1 MGSNG
6 NPQPFQQLLNVSF
19 SDEIDTFHAKVSN
32 QQVLL
37 VKQQR
42 SLHCFRLEPNRSE
55 WTLLWSRE
63 KFFDGKLREFRTSFF
78 VDASG
83 WVLVKNR
90 DGLQFYRMA
99 GNDLA
104 LQHYCSDGR
113 YRDMYGWNDSST
125 IFLMGHL
132 YADVTAIGVLT
143 RNKRGAIKFEQ
154 MVESVVLKGGTQP
167 LWQLYDPS
175 NLPDAWKLNSTW
187 LGLASTP
194 GTKQVAIVERSSS
207 AIIVYKLDENYVP
220 QIVGR
225 AENVPFTSHGEERI
239 LFGNIFD
246 NNEFRD
252 LLHLNASGMFMY
264 MQKNAIYQLVAQSS
278 QMFNGGWEKKH
289 WNSASLIDADGD
301 GRDELWLSGPQGIA
315 GFKIS
320 KAGFQ
325 CVSSGSGYDE
335 DVRYARMVQA
345 VPGGDKTRAIAISGR
360 QMLSFPLALS
370 KTATCEIEENDR
382 NVQPAPT
389 STHPQSIFALNTQ
402 TGPLVHASLGEQID
416 TSLLF
421 EPINPMNGNL
431 AFGIPLFVV
440 GRLFTLPT
448 VKFITYQESSNI
460 SGTMGIGWSLQID
473 CVFVDRRS
481 SIFPEEHRYYL
492 IKDGSSFL
500 LKNSNTADHSANDQ
514 IATFTIESNEKMT
527 VTFNRALDQWLI
539 EDANGESFIYG
550 TYGEKSFVKM
560 DAGAE
565 DWPFEIKRSD
575 MHKRYPSVWYLIR
588 HFDRADQWLEYS
600 YVKEPQTD
608 DYQLESIKTSN
619 GASLMLSYSNLF
631 NKMLLTG
638 FTIRTLSYV
647 QSATLHYIEQDENPL
662 LKRISQQRNDVLEF
676 SYDGPG
682 GAMSEIIYPNGLIA
696 KFDYTLLE
704 IDRDVLMNHFTTHSH
719 PRTAYGPGYLLIA
732 DITKQAQVR
741 LRITDALGS
750 DTVALAGSSL
760 PMLGKLPVADYEM
773 FTGES
778 FFAVLLHHEGTQP
791 ELCLFQTQADIW
803 QTTPTYIKL
812 PKNTS
817 VYSGHNF
824 LLAIEQHRV
833 TVIDQQ
839 NGKWKALQPFDTEQ
853 SALKHYF
860 SHGFLTYN
868 DRQLEVF
875 VRRDGQWTSSVLS
888 FPADLLA
895 NSAAVFDRFDHP
907 EEVIRNF
914 QQGIKLDALR
924 MFHNVLVYRSLHLE
938 GLKLYARLHLLHLNW
953 KHEISRQTVVD
964 ILIED
969 LATYTFNPPEA
980 QGNVFVFGYR
990 LENGK
995 FRLKVV
1001 NHRGKIKDEIEKI
1014 KEQIEEDIRKYPNAP
1029 EAEKQRYRQE
1039 SHAKL
1044 NGELE
1049 ELYRNITAQIPFAI
1063 DPSKFGVIV
1072 NDAHIIAAS
1081 HKVLFDGIDW
1091 TTQRIPQEELTLDSM
1106 TINLGPSYQLVKT
1119 HRNAT
1124 FDLIG
1129 PNNATVFNT
1138 DTNNATE
1145 LHIRYPAFMAVQMN
1159 DSAVQLFNFHRSELT
1174 SLPEGELFDTNSNS
1188 MAIISTTSDGKNVYV
1203 RSMDSFGITRKNVV
1217 WRHEF
1222 VDSRARTLTNYYEFN
1237 AQTAKP
1243 YEGGFLMGDVK
1254 IIPAS
1259 RERRYGWYKV
1269 HYNFAKSTLSTKS
1282 VYNAAGEFVKLV
1294 DPADAN
1300 AAKPFDPDGV
1310 LMARDGKTIVADFRP
1325 FRMSEQVVSYYGF
1338 EPYEQ
1343 NLVGSGGRW
1352 NWTGGVIRQEN
1363 GNHFLHLTQTKYVS
1377 ATFEPKTSFD
1387 SLIISC
1393 WLRGPVRQQD
1403 VGSTLTVQ
1411 YNGKLIN
1418 GTAAFSTNGWTYV
1431 EVMVEN
1437 TNRFHVKISP
1447 ETNSFLDVDHL
1458 RVFPAQLELN
1468 VHIYDTTLAKERSTL
1483 HASGLLSHRL
1493 YDIFG
1498 NEMGHI
1504 NEQGSI
1510 EHLSIFS
1517 RGKNSRIEML
1527 PALGEILEPAEQNTY
1542 HGQFR
1547 HVPDT
1552 AVLRF
1557 RYAGT
1562 SQSGDIRIEMGA
1574 MSFRIELFDDRATL
1588 IERSQRTV
1596 IPREGDMVIFCS
1608 NTHYTVWIDGEIK
1621 MENFANQARFERYE
1635 IRGKNTPI
1643 WDAML
1648 LYDASVKVI
1657 YLSDFGMPKQIL
1669 ELKES
1674 NTIALQEIVYDELNR
1689 PAIKSKWSEM
1699 DITASATLF
1708 GYRHNFITNE
1718 QQFWKTGQ
1726 MEGTIIQLNKD
1737 CEGFPYS
1744 RTVYAD
1750 NPLEEKIVQS
1760 VPGKPFAVNSAFA
1773 KHFNSKQQ
1781 IDFLE
1786 NLFPSAHGFHY
1797 SNERYPDQSIYVTVY
1812 DRRNR
1817 KVADYVRTY
1826 HGDHHL
1832 TTYKYDAN
1840 DRLIL
1845 QLPPAYH
1852 EQANTFSSTSPFFA
1866 EKYSS
1871 EQNEL
1876 QRSWG
1881 TSYEYDRQ
1889 SGLMTVRRTPDAGTT
1904 RYLYTP
1910 EGMLRFVVQQNSSN
1924 VMYYTYNSVGK
1935 LNQRGIVELDVE
1947 DLARYLPND
1956 SPLPVSSNF
1965 FLLNHGNKDVAPLH
1979 RHRVE
1984 SVRKISDNHILSDLL
1999 FFDHQGQLT
2008 TSALYTTGNVSLTIN
2023 YKYRKNLL
2031 HEIEYPATVK
2041 GKHFRLQYDYDH
2053 RGKLTG
2059 ISNAATGEKFVT
2071 IENNSLGQ
2079 PRRMH
2084 IQPKSPH
2091 AYQRTFQ
2098 YNQPGYLT
2106 KIEDPYLSETIDYL
2120 GAGYGGRPIGDGT
2133 VQATHFNA
2141 TWQTASSA
2149 STHLKLKPSHLGKG
2163 RRSKLCYDALVSAGY
2178 LDAQGRPLKSFYPM
2192 LELQL
2197 PIVCRLG
2204 TYGNQIAAILTDR
2217 GFPQI
2222 YGHRYDYGNH
2232 RQLIRAKYFQSNAE
2246 EKFNPLRRETFAEI
2260 RGISLESSEDIWEK
2274 LREAGYLHSD
2284 CSTNSEMDCHGS
2296 PGKSLFQPA
2305 IANHPNAITLSSLL
2319 ARVIAQRKNLTK
2331 TIFEQLCAGWY
2342 KDDTPEAITNI
2353 CNSTWTMLSDAGF
2366 IGPKSNLGIAAVSHE
2381 LREMLSEYAPH
2392 LPAIIGVL
2400 YDKFATALG
2409 YSSADV
2415 QSYAI
2420 DANGNHRHFYTGF
2433 RRYRLEYVQNTN
2445 KIAFVYRTNF
2455 AAQSGLDEV
2464 RFPVEHNEDGSVT
2477 RAMHKGIERIVYD
2490 PLSNRATEI
2499 TLNDG
2504 RQLKFDYNVRG
2515 HRLYK
2520 HVYDRTG
2527 KMIRKKYYIRDLQGK
2542 PLVEYDAVYRG
2553 NETESNTPSNV
2564 RSTVFLYAGD
2574 RLIGFM
2580 RNNQFYSVALDH
2592 EGSVRLIIKNGEIVA
2607 GYDYLPYG
2615 ELLRSYGVDP
2625 DGDLDYRFTGKEWDE
2640 ETNLY
2645 DFHARLYDPELGR
2658 FLQMDPK
2665 EQYASPYLYAGNSPV
2680 SLVDPDGQFAF
2691 LVVALV
2697 AVGAYVG
2704 ASAANNSWN
2713 PAKWEL
2719 KKALLGGL
2727 IGGIIGGFAPAG
2739 ITGSV
2744 AFLSG
2749 YIGTAAAIG
2758 VITAS
2763 SVGLAYVSLA
2773 SANGSWDPSKWD
2785 WTQPG
2790 TWNALFIGAL
2800 SGATLFNAIGGIHK
2814 AFIAYTGLSR
2824 TAFVIVT
2831 SGTTGGFL
2839 LYNGSKANDGSF
2851 RFWEWDWSNPATVWG
2866 AIEGAAFGLSLS
2878 PKLNTVTQ
2886 QVAGRLEK
2894 FKEIGKA
2901 IKVNDLRAVGTLL
2914 KEEVKA
2920 WQQVYK
2926 NAISGDTIQDAIA
2939 AGQAAGRP
2947 GGTILLNKIP
2957 PEATKLIDEIL
2968 TLEKLFLKFQKK
2980 KEKRAIAYN
2989 NATLSLFP
2997 LETMKSQYSLRQ
3009 LEYKNDSAQ
3018 DTLWLVSSTNKI
3030 SHWINRIIERIFN
3043 RINEGETKQ
3052 DDPQSTITPFT
3063 TRRSQSSRKSF
3074 QVSNCFHAFSDDQLS
3089 GIICYEKFGLSYVF
3103 PHNTSNVVSMTDDH
3117 YSLCQPIEYEGMPST
3132 TCVGSQSSYVFTPH
3146 SRSVNYL
3153 DLLNGSLTLLLVA
3166 PAITKQVTSFIGNL
3180 LFKQQN
3186 QRQQLVSTREQESI
3200 RRMFNELHQTV
3211 KEYRQFADNRNY
3223 CNWLE
3228 HVFQDIEDD
3237 TKMFLSVT
3245 NPTSKVYCQL
3255 IDRIQALHDEL
3266 EESQQIMSY
3275 NGCTNKSSL
3284 WNIID
3289 LKNDVLQLQS
3299 QSSATLP
3306 EHFNSLASASMNAA
3320 DKRMI

>member
-6 NPQPFQQLLNVSF
+6 NPQPYQQLFNVSI
-19 SDEIDTFHAKVSN
+19 SDEIDSFQAKVYN

-37 VKQQR
+37 VRQQR
-42 SLHCFRLEPNRSE
+42 SLHCFRLEPNTNE
-55 WTLLWSRE
+55 WKLLWSRE
-63 KFFDGKLREFRTSFF
+63 KFFDGKQRAFF
-78 VDASG
+78 VDESG
-83 WVLVKNR
+83 WMLVKNR

-99 GNDLA
+99 GNDLT
-104 LQHYCSDGR
+104 LHHYCSDGR

-125 IFLMGHL
+125 VFLMGHI
-132 YADVTAIGVLT
+132 YADVTAIGILT

-154 MVESVVLKGGTQP
+154 MVESVVLKGGAQP
-167 LWQLYDPS
+167 LWQLYDS
-175 NLPDAWKLNSTW
+175 SLPDTWKLNATW
-187 LGLASTP
+187 LGLASTR
-194 GTKQVAIVERSSS
+194 GTRQVAIVERSSS
-207 AIIVYKLDENYVP
+207 AIIVYKLDKNYLP
-220 QIVGR
+220 QTVGR
-225 AENVPFTSHGEERI
+225 AENVPFTSDSDERI
-239 LFGNIFD
+239 LFGNIL
-246 NNEFRD
+246 NNNDFSD
-252 LLHLNASGMFMY
+252 MLHLNASGMFLY
-264 MQKNAIYQLVAQSS
+264 MQKNAIYQLVTQSTP
-278 QMFNGGWEKKH
+278 MLTNGWEKKH
-289 WNSASLIDADGD
+289 WNGASLIDADGD
-301 GRDELWLSGPQGIA
+301 GRDELWLSGPQGIVS
-315 GFKIS
+315 FKIS
-320 KAGFQ
+320 KAGFE
-325 CVSSGSGYDE
+325 CISSGSEYHE
-335 DVRYARMVQA
+335 DVRYARMVQIIPSA
-345 VPGGDKTRAIAISGR
+345 DKARAIAISGR
-360 QMLSFPLALS
+360 QIISFPLAIS
-370 KTATCEIEENDR
+370 KTSTCAIKENDI

-402 TGPLVHASLGEQID
+402 NGPLAHAALGEQID

-431 AFGIPLFVV
+431 AFGIPLLVV
-440 GRLFTLPT
+440 GRLFTLST

-473 CVFVDRRS
+473 CVFIDRRD

-500 LKNSNTADHSANDQ
+500 LKHNKTADNSANDQ
-514 IATFTIESNEKMT
+514 IATFTIESNDRMT
-527 VTFNRALDQWLI
+527 VTFNRALNQWLI
-539 EDANGESFIYG
+539 EDGNGESFIYG

-565 DWPFEIKRSD
+565 DWPFAIQRSD
-575 MHKRYPSVWYLIR
+575 MRTQYPSVWYLIR

-600 YVKEPQTD
+600 YVKEPKAE
-608 DYQLESIKTSN
+608 DYQLDSIKTSN
-619 GASLMLSYSNLF
+619 GASLILSYSNLF

-647 QSATLHYIEQDENPL
+647 QSATLHYIEQYDNAL
-662 LKRISQQRNDVLEF
+662 LKRISQQNNDVLEF

-704 IDRDVLMNHFTTHSH
+704 IGRDVLMNHFATYSH

-732 DITKQAQVR
+732 DITNQAQVR

-760 PMLGKLPVADYEM
+760 PMLGKLPVVDYEI

-778 FFAVLLHHEGTQP
+778 FFAVLLHHEEAQS
-791 ELCLFQTQADIW
+791 ELCLFQTRADIW
-803 QTTPTYIKL
+803 QAIPTYIKL

-817 VYSGHNF
+817 IYSGHNF
-824 LLAIEQHRV
+824 LLAVQQHRV

-839 NGKWKALQPFDTEQ
+839 NGKWKSLKPFVFEQ

-860 SHGFLTYN
+860 SHGFLAYD
-868 DRQLEVF
+868 DRQLQIF
-875 VRRDGQWTSSVLS
+875 VRRDGQWASSVLS

-895 NSAAVFDRFDHP
+895 NSTGVFDRFDHP
-907 EEVIRNF
+907 EEVMRNL

-924 MFHNVLVYRSLHLE
+924 MFHNVLVFRSLHLD
-938 GLKLYARLHLLHLNW
+938 GFKLYARLHLLHMNW
-953 KHEISRQTVVD
+953 KHEISRQTVVN

-980 QGNVFVFGYR
+980 DGNVFVFGYR

-1001 NHRGKIKDEIEKI
+1001 NHRGKIIDEVEKI
-1014 KEQIEEDIRKYPNAP
+1014 KEQIEQDIREHPNAP

-1039 SHAKL
+1039 SHTKI
-1044 NGELE
+1044 NDELE
-1049 ELYRNITAQIPFAI
+1049 DLYRNITAQIPFAI

-1091 TTQRIPQEELTLDSM
+1091 TTQRIPQEELTLDRM
-1106 TINLGPSYQLVKT
+1106 TINLGPLYQLVKA

-1145 LHIRYPAFMAVQMN
+1145 LHIRYPAFMAVQTN

-1174 SLPEGELFDTNSNS
+1174 SLPAGELLDTNSNS

-1222 VDSRARTLTNYYEFN
+1222 VDSRKRKLTNYYEFN

-1243 YEGGFLMGDVK
+1243 YEGQFLMCDVK

-1259 RERRYGWYKV
+1259 MEGRYGWYKV
-1269 HYNFAKSTLSTKS
+1269 HYNFANSTLSTKS

-1294 DPADAN
+1294 DPADGN
-1300 AAKPFDPDGV
+1300 AAKTFDPDGV
-1310 LMARDGKTIVADFRP
+1310 LTARDGKTIVADFRP
-1325 FRMSEQVVSYYGF
+1325 FRMSEQMVSYYGF

-1343 NLVGSGGRW
+1343 NLVGNGGRW

-1363 GNHFLHLTQTKYVS
+1363 GNHFLHLTQMKFVS

-1393 WLRGPVRQQD
+1393 WLRGPIGQQD
-1403 VGSTLTVQ
+1403 IGSTLTVQ
-1411 YNGKLIN
+1411 YNGKIVN
-1418 GTAAFSTNGWTYV
+1418 GSAAFSTNGWTYV
-1431 EVMVEN
+1431 EVVVEN
-1437 TNRFHVKISP
+1437 SNRFDVKISP
-1447 ETNSFLDVDHL
+1447 KTNSFLDVDHL

-1493 YDIFG
+1493 YDTLG
-1498 NEMGHI
+1498 NEMGRI
-1504 NEQGSI
+1504 NEHGSI

-1527 PALGEILEPAEQNTY
+1527 PAVGEILEPAEQNTY
-1542 HGQFR
+1542 YGHFR

-1562 SQSGDIRIEMGA
+1562 SQPGDIRIEMCA
-1574 MSFRIELFDDRATL
+1574 LPFRIELFDDQATL

-1608 NTHYTVWIDGEIK
+1608 NTHYTIWVDGQMK
-1621 MENFANQARFERYE
+1621 MENFANRARFEQYE
-1635 IRGKNTPI
+1635 LRGKNTHI

-1648 LYDASVKVI
+1648 LYDVSVKVI
-1657 YLSDFGMPKQIL
+1657 YLTDFGMPKQIL

-1674 NTIALQEIVYDELNR
+1674 NSIALQEIVYDELNR
-1689 PAIKSKWSEM
+1689 PAIKTKWSEM
-1699 DITASATLF
+1699 DSTTSATLF
-1708 GYRHNFITNE
+1708 GYRHNFIENE
-1718 QQFWKTGQ
+1718 ERFWKTGQ
-1726 MEGTIIQLNKD
+1726 MEGTIIRLNKD

-1786 NLFPSAHGFHY
+1786 NLFPSTHGFHY
-1797 SNERYPDQSIYVTVY
+1797 KNERYPDQSIYLTVY
-1812 DRRNR
+1812 DRRNL

-1826 HGDHHL
+1826 NGDHHL

-1840 DRLIL
+1840 DRLVL

-1852 EQANTFSSTSPFFA
+1852 EQANTFSSTSPFFV
-1866 EKYSS
+1866 ETYSS

-1881 TSYEYDRQ
+1881 TWYEYDRQ
-1889 SGLMTVRRTPDAGTT
+1889 SGLMTVKKTPDAGTT
-1904 RYLYTP
+1904 KYLYTP

-1924 VMYYTYNSVGK
+1924 VMYYTYSSVGK
-1935 LNQRGIVELDVE
+1935 LNQRGIVELDVK
-1947 DLARYLPND
+1947 DLTTYLSND

-1965 FLLNHGNKDVAPLH
+1965 FLLNHGHKDVAPLH

-1984 SVRKISDNHILSDLL
+1984 SVRKISDSHILSDLL

-2008 TSALYTTGNVSLTIN
+2008 TSALYSTGNVSLTIN

-2071 IENNSLGQ
+2071 IENNSMGQ
-2079 PRRMH
+2079 PRRML

-2106 KIEDPYLSETIDYL
+2106 KIEDPYLSEMIDYI
-2120 GAGYGGRPIGDGT
+2120 GSGYSGRPIGDGT
-2133 VQATHFNA
+2133 VQATRFNA
-2141 TWQTASSA
+2141 TWQANSA

-2178 LDAQGRPLKSFYPM
+2178 LDSQGRPLKSFYPL

-2232 RQLIRAKYFQSNAE
+2232 RQLIRAKYFQSSAE
-2246 EKFNPLRRETFAEI
+2246 EKFNPLRKETFAEI
-2260 RGISLESSEDIWEK
+2260 EGITVDSSEDIWEK
-2274 LREAGYLHSD
+2274 LRESGYLHSD
-2284 CSTNSEMDCHGS
+2284 CSTSSEMDCHGL
-2296 PGKSLFQPA
+2296 PGKSLFQPV

-2319 ARVIAQRKNLTK
+2319 VRVITQRKNLTK
-2331 TIFEQLCAGWY
+2331 ALFDQLCAGWY
-2342 KDDTPEAITNI
+2342 KDDTSEAITNI

-2366 IGPKSNLGIAAVSHE
+2366 IGPKSNFGMAAVSQE

-2433 RRYRLEYVQNTN
+2433 RRYRLQYVKNTN

-2455 AAQSGLDEV
+2455 TAQSGLEEV

-2477 RAMHKGIERIVYD
+2477 RALHKGIERIVYD

-2520 HVYDRTG
+2520 HVYDRSG
-2527 KMIRKKYYIRDLQGK
+2527 KLIRKKYYIRDLHGK

-2553 NETESNTPSNV
+2553 NEAESDTPSNV

-2592 EGSVRLIIKNGEIVA
+2592 EGSVRLVVKNGEIVA

-2625 DGDLDYRFTGKEWDE
+2625 DGGLDYRFTGKEWDE

-2727 IGGIIGGFAPAG
+2727 IGGVIGGFAPVG

-2758 VITAS
+2758 VVATT
-2763 SVGLAYVSLA
+2763 SVGFAYVSLA
-2773 SANGSWDPSKWD
+2773 SANKSWDPSKWD

-2814 AFIAYTGLSR
+2814 AFIGYTGLSR

-2839 LYNGSKANDGSF
+2839 LYSGSKANDGSF

-2878 PKLNTVTQ
+2878 PKLNSVTQ
-2886 QVAGRLEK
+2886 QVAGRMEK

-2901 IKVNDLRAVGTLL
+2901 MKVNDFKAVGTLL
-2914 KEEVKA
+2914 KEELKA

-2926 NAISGDTIQDAIA
+2926 NAINSDTIQDAIA
-2939 AGQAAGRP
+2939 AGKAAGRP
-2947 GGTILLNKIP
+2947 GGTILLDHIP
-2957 PEATKLIDEIL
+2957 QGPMKLIDEIL
-2968 TLEKLFLKFQKK
+2968 TIEKLFLNLQKK

-2989 NATLSLFP
+2989 NSTLSLLR
-2997 LETMKSQYSLRQ
+2997 LETMKNQTSLRQ
-3009 LEYKNDSAQ
+3009 LEYLNDYPQ
-3018 DTLWLVSSTNKI
+3018 DKLFVVSSTNKI

-3043 RINEGETKQ
+3043 NITEDGTKQ
-3052 DDPQSTITPFT
+3052 DDAQSTITPFT
-3063 TRRSQSSRKSF
+3063 ARGKIPRKSF
-3074 QVSNCFHAFSDDQLS
+3074 QVSNCFHTFSEDKLN

-3103 PHNTSNVVSMTDDH
+3103 PHDINNVISTTEDN
-3117 YSLCQPIEYEGMPST
+3117 YSLCQPIEYEGLPST
-3132 TCVGSQSSYVFTPH
+3132 TCAGSQSSYVFIPY
-3146 SRSVNYL
+3146 SRSINYL

-3166 PAITKQVTSFIGNL
+3166 PAITKQVTSFIGKI
-3180 LFKQQN
+3180 LFKKPI
-3186 QRQQLVSTREQESI
+3186 QRQQLVSKREQQSI
-3200 RRMFNELHQTV
+3200 SRMLNELHQTV
-3211 KEYRQFADNRNY
+3211 KEYRQFADDLNC

-3228 HVFQDIEDD
+3228 NVFQDIEDD
-3237 TKMFLSVT
+3237 AKMFLSVA
-3245 NPTSKVYCQL
+3245 NPTSNMYYQL
-3255 IDRIQALHDEL
+3255 IDRIQALNDEI
-3266 EESQQIMSY
+3266 EESTQIMSY
-3275 NGCTNKSSL
+3275 HGSTNKSSL
-3284 WNIID
+3284 WNIVD
-3289 LKNDVLQLQS
+3289 LKNEGFQLH
-3299 QSSATLP
+3299 SSETLP
-3306 EHFNSLASASMNAA
+3306 EHFISLASASVNTA
-3320 DKRMI
+3320 DKRII